1 MYQFY
6 WATKQQTEKGPQDA
20 ITLEARYSLSE
31 EKLLRSTVQCRE
43 LTVFVISEAGG
54 IITDTQVV
62 VLDCDSITQ
71 VKEKCI
77 DSKYRTIP
85 YSGRPTTSDV
95 DLELRLPS
103 GARKLLLDLDS
114 SSKNENGY
122 WKQNTLAHY
131 GVDNKAMLAL
141 IPRQANSSSYNLSLL
156 SERSD
161 RSISSFH
168 NSPTLTRP
176 FGTNSSNGHSRDTMR
191 VFHLVR
197 QQGEQDSQEKM
208 MSEIYLTR
216 LLHMKGIL
224 QKFIE
229 NLFEVVFSTR
239 NRNVHLPACVKYMF
253 DFLDDQAREHGI
265 VDEDV
270 VHAWKSNALPL
281 RFWVNLIKN
290 PDFIFDIPKPT
301 KIEGSLNVVAQTLMD
316 ACSTQELHLTKDSPS
331 SKLLFA
337 NDIDKYKKLVH
348 NYYDDVSKLQRI
360 PENDMGSFLLQES
373 QSHQRNFTAC
383 SSALNELYIYVA
395 QNRDMIFEELSRSE
409 YALHEGLPEKFQ
421 KMLDTMDVVPDSSL
435 INNGSLDN
443 YNSKS
448 RLMASA
454 NSRFY

>member
-1 MYQFY
+1 MDYCTDILKQLLKDLIKRNLEARFQPKILFRRAESVAERMLSVWFSFLMYRYLTGTAGEKLYQFY

-20 ITLEARYSLSE
+20 ISLEARYSLSE

-43 LTVFVISEAGG
+43 LTIFVVSEGTG
-54 IITDTQVV
+54 VIGDTQVT

-77 DSKYRTIP
+77 DAKYRTIP
-85 YSGRPTTSDV
+85 FSGRPTVTDV
-95 DLELRLPS
+95 DLEWRLPN
-103 GARKLLLDLDS
+103 GNRKLLLDLDQTS
-114 SSKNENGY
+114 RHDNGL
-122 WKQNTLAHY
+122 WRQNTLGHY
-131 GVDNKAMLAL
+131 KVDNKAMLAL

-156 SERSD
+156 SDRSD
-161 RSISSFH
+161 KSSSSFN

-176 FGTNSSNGHSRDTMR
+176 FGTHSSNGHSKDTMR

-197 QQGEQDSQEKM
+197 QQNEQDSQEKM

-229 NLFEVVFSTR
+229 NLFEVIFSTSNQAVR
-239 NRNVHLPACVKYMF
+239 LPACVKYMF

-265 VDEDV
+265 IDEDV
-270 VHAWKSNALPL
+270 SHAWKSNALPL

-316 ACSTQELHLTKDSPS
+316 ACSTQELNLTKDSPS

-337 NDIDKYKKLVH
+337 NDIDKYKTLVH
-348 NYYDDVSKLQRI
+348 K
-360 PENDMGSFLLQES
+360 
-373 QSHQRNFTAC
+373 
-383 SSALNELYIYVA
+383 
-395 QNRDMIFEELSRSE
+395 
-409 YALHEGLPEKFQ
+409 
-421 KMLDTMDVVPDSSL
+421 
-435 INNGSLDN
+435 
-443 YNSKS
+443 
-448 RLMASA
+448 
-454 NSRFY
+454 